1 MGDPGGC
8 PPATKGSLLRGYVWG
23 SMVIVAPGVAPGYKR
38 VAPTGLCVGFNG
50 YCGPGGCTPGYK
62 RVAPTGLYVG
72 FNGACCPGG
81 CTPRLRK
88 GRPYGAMRGV

>member
-23 SMVIVAPGVAPGYKR
+23 SMVIVAPGVAP
-38 VAPTGLCVGFNG
+38 
-50 YCGPGGCTPGYK
+50 
-62 RVAPTGLYVG
+62 
-72 FNGACCPGG
+72 
-81 CTPRLRK
+81 RLQK